1 MQLNVYIWMAIFCN
15 TPFTWTMWPWLASL
29 RKNLKTSPQIF
40 SNTYNKAHDKLK
52 SKLEMEI
59 FVETYTWNKLWNN
72 GTTTKLRQ
80 FKEQN
85 WNVAQIWSSLTTL
98 KLRETRRRKAK
109 MSKCKWKRVNPNVR
123 ELNPTR
129 VRRGTCMGHGVH
141 GVVGTM
147 DPHVDGHV
155 MVSYENFVSWVSF
168 MSCPVKGML

>member
-1 MQLNVYIWMAIFCN
+1 
-15 TPFTWTMWPWLASL
+15 
-29 RKNLKTSPQIF
+29 
-40 SNTYNKAHDKLK
+40 
-52 SKLEMEI
+52 
-59 FVETYTWNKLWNN
+59 
-72 GTTTKLRQ
+72 
-80 FKEQN
+80 
-85 WNVAQIWSSLTTL
+85 L